1 MVFIQRLIHSHQ
13 PSCRPT
19 WSLHRSWRRCWRRC
33 TVALLLC
40 RLALVHRCHLL
51 RTGPLEL
58 LHPLEHFVLCSH
70 ALLGSPSDS
79 RIVSCPWTDH
89 FRFRS
94 CTQTIR
100 LRPDTPGPR
109 PDISFVILRPLLSA
123 AAAAPLTGGLLLGSR
138 SLPRLSRFLADSFQ
152 RL

>member
-1 MVFIQRLIHSHQ
+1 MMLLIQRLIRSRQ

-19 WSLHRSWRRCWRRC
+19 WSLRRCWRRC
-33 TVALLLC
+33 TIALSLC
-40 RLALVHRCHLL
+40 RLALVHRRHLL
-51 RTGPLEL
+51 WAGPLEL

-70 ALLGSPSDS
+70 ALLGSPSTS
-79 RIVSCPWTDH
+79 RIVSCPQTDH
-89 FRFRS
+89 FRFCS

-109 PDISFVILRPLLSA
+109 SNISFVILRPLLS
-123 AAAAPLTGGLLLGSR
+123 AAAPLTGGLLLGSR
-138 SLPRLSRFLADSFQ
+138 SLPRLSRFLADSFE